1 MAFIHSKDTVVLLGK
16 DDVTGYFNEHTSSI
30 EVDMHDST
38 VYGKSARTYVA
49 GLIDGTVSLGG
60 LWDGAANAIDSILS
74 ALVGAAA
81 SVLTIGLNGTTVG
94 NRATLASPLET
105 SYEIDDS
112 VSELIGISFEGQS
125 DDRVETGIFLHNL
138 TAETA
143 TGNGTSQDNGGAS
156 SNGGVA
162 HLHLT
167 AVTGSS
173 PTNTVLVEHSTNNST
188 WATLVTFTALA
199 GATTSERK
207 TVSGTVN
214 RYVRARWTIGGTTP
228 SYTFAVA
235 FARR

>member
-1 MAFIHSKDTVVLLGK
+1 MAFIHGKDTVVLLGK
-16 DDVTGYFNEHTSSI
+16 DNVTTYFSEHTASV
-30 EVDMHDST
+30 EVDMHDTT
-38 VYGKSARTYVA
+38 VYGKSAKTYLP
-49 GLIDGTVSLGG
+49 GLIDGTVSLSG
-60 LWDGAANAIDSILS
+60 LWDGAASAIDSILA

-81 SVLTIGLNGTTVG
+81 SVFTAGPAGTTIG
-94 NRATLASPLET
+94 NRAELASLLET

-112 VSELIGISFEGQS
+112 VSEVVGISVEGQA

-143 TGNGTSQDNGGAS
+143 TGNAASQDNGGAS

-167 AVTGSS
+167 AVTGTS
-173 PTNTVLVEHSTNNST
+173 PTNTVLVEHSTNGSS
-188 WATLVTFTALA
+188 WSTLVTFTALA
-199 GATTSERK
+199 GTTISERK
-207 TVSGTVN
+207 TVTGTVN
-214 RYVRARWTIGGTTP
+214 RYLRASWTIAGTTP